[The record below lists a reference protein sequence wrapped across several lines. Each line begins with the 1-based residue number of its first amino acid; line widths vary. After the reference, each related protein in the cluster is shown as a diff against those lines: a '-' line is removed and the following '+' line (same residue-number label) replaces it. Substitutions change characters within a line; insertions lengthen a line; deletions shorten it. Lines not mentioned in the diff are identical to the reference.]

1 MNLLKPIVS
10 EIHDLLIESNLNE
23 TIDLR
28 ITNLENYDY
37 QINNFVKYQNHPD
50 IKTIKEKVSKA
61 LNSSELV
68 KEFEFEKNLFINL
81 KINAELIIT
90 DLANVNKRIL
100 STNREEVI
108 IDYGGPNIGKP
119 LHVGHLRPLNIGRS
133 IYLINKMVG
142 NVVYGD
148 IHLGDWGMPVSQI
161 ITYCYEENIPIDT
174 LTIQILEEIY
184 PLASKRYS
192 ENENFIKSAQENN
205 KRLTFKEQKII
216 SDWEKVR
223 NLTEDALLENLNLL
237 GHRFDYWWGEST
249 VND

>member
-1 MNLLKPIVS
+1 MT
-10 EIHDLLIESNLNE
+10 E
-23 TIDLR
+23 
-28 ITNLENYDY
+28 
-37 QINNFVKYQNHPD
+37 
-50 IKTIKEKVSKA
+50 
-61 LNSSELV
+61 
-68 KEFEFEKNLFINL
+68 NLFINL
-81 KINAELIIT
+81 RINPQKLIP
-90 DLANVNKRIL
+90 KL
-100 STNREEVI
+100 SNIKENIKSDSPQNII

-192 ENENFIKSAQENN
+192 ENENFMKSAQENN
-205 KRLTFKEQKII
+205 KRLTFKEPKII

>member
-10 EIHDLLIESNLNE
+10 EIQNILSKNSIDELVDIRISNL
-23 TIDLR
+23 D
-28 ITNLENYDY
+28 NYDY
-37 QINNFVKYQNHPD
+37 QINNLVKYQNHPNIES
-50 IKTIKEKVSKA
+50 IKDATSK
-61 LNSSELV
+61 LLDSSSLV
-68 KEFEFEKNLFINL
+68 DSFEYANNLFIN
-81 KINAELIIT
+81 IQISAESLISNLENI
-90 DLANVNKRIL
+90 
-100 STNREEVI
+100 EENIRRDHKENII

-133 IYLINKMVG
+133 IYRIHKIIG
-142 NVVYGD
+142 NNILSD

-192 ENENFIKSAQENN
+192 ENENFMKSAQENN
-205 KRLTFKEQKII
+205 KRLTFKEPKII